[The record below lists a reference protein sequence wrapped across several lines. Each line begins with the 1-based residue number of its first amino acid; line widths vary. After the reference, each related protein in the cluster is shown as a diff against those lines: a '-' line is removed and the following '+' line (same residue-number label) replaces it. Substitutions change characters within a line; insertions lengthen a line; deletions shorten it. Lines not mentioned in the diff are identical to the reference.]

1 MLGIDLEVEMEDTD
15 RLSFVYQGWDGYQLS
30 LAKAIETLTPEQLA
44 FRACPEMLSVGEL
57 AWHIADGRVFWFRRM
72 GVPGGDELMQEIE
85 DRQTSQGDVMEASL
99 IVAWLEKTWEFVNET
114 LSRWKTSDL
123 TETYRQAYQGKVYA
137 VTRQWT
143 IWRILSHD
151 AHHGG
156 QLSELLAMQGIFP
169 LELTQLG
176 GHLTEPEVVEG

>member
-1 MLGIDLEVEMEDTD
+1 
-15 RLSFVYQGWDGYQLS
+15 
-30 LAKAIETLTPEQLA
+30 
-44 FRACPEMLSVGEL
+44 
-57 AWHIADGRVFWFRRM
+57 M